1 MKISIL
7 GSGMVGRTIAAR
19 LSELGH
25 TVSIG
30 TRDPAETL
38 ARTES
43 DAMGTPPFAQW
54 HDEHQDVALTSYSD
68 VARDVDLVINATSG
82 SGSLAALQA
91 VGATQLEDKVLL
103 DIANPLDFSAGFP
116 PTLFVSN
123 TDSLAEQIQ
132 RAFPRARVVKSLN
145 TMYCGVMVNPQH
157 LPDEHDV
164 FIAGDDD
171 AAKTT
176 VKELLREFG
185 WRDANIVDLGGL
197 RAARGT
203 EMFLPL
209 WLSLMQAGGSGD
221 FNIKIVRA
229 KKGTPV

>member
-1 MKISIL
+1 MNIAIL
-7 GSGMVGRTIAAR
+7 GTGMVGRTIAAR

-25 TVSIG
+25 KVTIG
-30 TRDPAETL
+30 TRDPAATL
-38 ARTES
+38 SRTEP
-43 DAMGTPPFAQW
+43 DPMGTPPFAQW
-54 HDEHQDVALTSYSD
+54 HAGHSDIALAPYSEVASD
-68 VARDVDLVINATSG
+68 ADLVINATSG

-91 VGATQLEDKVLL
+91 VGATQLEGKVLL

-145 TMYCGVMVNPQH
+145 TMYCGVMVDPKH
-157 LPDEHDV
+157 LSGDHDV
-164 FIAGDDD
+164 FMAGDDD
-171 AAKTT
+171 AAKAR
-176 VKELLREFG
+176 VKTLLREFG
-185 WRDANIVDLGGL
+185 WKDENIVDLGGL

-209 WLSLMQAGGSGD
+209 WLSLMQANGTGD
-221 FNIKIVRA
+221 FNIRIVRA
-229 KKGTPV
+229 